1 MTANPFE
8 IPGRASTDRPEVQA
22 GLAVDTRVREPK
34 GLYRPVALVL
44 CGGGARGALEVGFY
58 QALAELQ
65 IPIDMVI
72 GSSVGALNG
81 AFIAAGLPPGK
92 LAELWCDIHRRDI
105 AKLHWE
111 GLLHPRR
118 LTGLWS
124 LEPLRELLE
133 ETLPVFTFEEL
144 ALPLT
149 ITTTDIQ
156 TTQAVYWSE
165 SGNLVDPV
173 LASMSIPGLFSPVV
187 IGGHQYVDGAIANN
201 VPLDRVLAQ
210 GARTALFALCT
221 CCTPVTMPV
230 SGLVDV
236 LTRSFMAALN
246 VKYQSDVRHY
256 QSQLDLHVIEPRY
269 GREVGLLDFTHT
281 RDLIMAG
288 YRETMEYFST
298 LKFDL
303 PFKVEQ
309 PLASKDVTSHCAEQ
323 E

>member
-1 MTANPFE
+1 MTANLFE
-8 IPGRASTDRPEVQA
+8 IPGCVSTDRPEGQA
-22 GLAVDTRVREPK
+22 GLAPETRVRVPK
-34 GLYRPVALVL
+34 GLCRPVALVL
-44 CGGGARGALEVGFY
+44 CGGGARGAMEVGFY

-81 AFIAAGLPPGK
+81 AFIAAGVPPEK
-92 LAELWCDIHRRDI
+92 LAELWCGIRRRDI
-105 AKLHWE
+105 AKLNWK
-111 GLLHPRR
+111 GLLHPSR
-118 LTGLWS
+118 LTGLWL
-124 LEPLRELLE
+124 LEPLRELME
-133 ETLPVFTFEEL
+133 AALPVFTFEEL

-156 TTQAVYWSE
+156 TTQAVYWSG

-187 IGGHQYVDGAIANN
+187 IGGRQYVDGAIANN
-201 VPLDRVLAQ
+201 VPLDRTLAQ

-221 CCTPVTMPV
+221 CCTPAAMPV
-230 SGLVDV
+230 SGLVHV

-281 RDLIMAG
+281 RELITAG
-288 YRETMEYFST
+288 HRETMEYFST
-298 LKFDL
+298 LEFDL
-303 PFKVEQ
+303 NAEVERS
-309 PLASKDVTSHCAEQ
+309 PACSNIASYCVKQ
-323 E
+323 G